1 MRVFTENARVFLNK
15 NIVCY
20 LCCKWIFPVVY
31 AVFSFFPSCSTKS
44 VCLDCCLYVNKR
56 VISMSFNPPDVV
68 CSLSS
73 FVTSKH
79 SKKTIFSSSD
89 MHGFFSKLG
98 LVISELAVVTHR
110 NFVGRHH

>member
-1 MRVFTENARVFLNK
+1 MTFLPKMLGFFIDEKYCLLSMLQMDFSLLFTQF
-15 NIVCY
+15 
-20 LCCKWIFPVVY
+20 
-31 AVFSFFPSCSTKS
+31 FSFFPSCSTKS

-79 SKKTIFSSSD
+79 STIFSSSD
-89 MHGFFSKLG
+89 MHGFFFKTRS
-98 LVISELAVVTHR
+98 SH
-110 NFVGRHH
+110 